1 MGQVCVDMGP
11 PILNAPDVPTKL
23 KAEGEVVKAP
33 LEVDG
38 KTWSVTC
45 VSMGNPHCVTFGEQ
59 GGEVKSHLLLFCENM
74 CAERILVH
82 FQVPRGLLFSVLEI
96 EQF

>member
-45 VSMGNPHCVTFGEQ
+45 VSMGNPHCVTFGEHE
-59 GGEVKSHLLLFCENM
+59 GEVTPHLFYSIKTCVQKGFW
-74 CAERILVH
+74 CILRC
-82 FQVPRGLLFSVLEI
+82 QEDCCSV
-96 EQF
+96 

>member
-1 MGQVCVDMGP
+1 MGP

-45 VSMGNPHCVTFGEQ
+45 VSMGNPHCVTFGEH
-59 GGEVKSHLLLFCENM
+59 GGEVKPDLLLFYEIM
-74 CAERILVH
+74 CAVRTLVH
-82 FQVPRGLLFSVLEI
+82 FQVPRGLLFRVVEKNS
-96 EQF
+96 